1 MKRTYRMVAG
11 VVAGLMLSG
20 CYGPFYLV
28 RKVHKFNGEVSDNK
42 WIVELVYLVC
52 TWAPVYAIAGLA
64 DSLIFNSIEF
74 WTGNNPLAATSAD
87 ARGVTASKR
96 IARDGSETIFNRIA
110 TPAGDQLVIEQ
121 FRDGQLT
128 TSVRFQ
134 REGNAT
140 VARDGSGALVF
151 TAQTLPDGKLVITDA
166 SGRQVASYT
175 AQERQRIS
183 ASIRQ

>member
-28 RKVHKFNGEVSDNK
+28 RKVYKFNGEVSDNK

-52 TWAPVYAIAGLA
+52 TYVPVYAIAGLA
-64 DSLIFNSIEF
+64 DALIFNSIEF
-74 WTGNNPLAATSAD
+74 WTGNNPLGTAD
-87 ARGVTASKR
+87 ASGVTASKR
-96 IARDGSETIFNRIA
+96 IARDGSEAVFKRIA
-110 TPAGDQLVIEQ
+110 TPDGDQLMIEQ